1 MPSTIGNANAIGM
14 ASGMDSVEVADTLKF
29 DPKTFNVTARR
40 TFHDLKIGEVYRLP
54 SRTVTEAHFAAFQVV
69 SGDNHPIQKY
79 LLRK

>member
-1 MPSTIGNANAIGM
+1 
-14 ASGMDSVEVADTLKF
+14 MDRVTVGDTLKF
-29 DPKTFNVTARR
+29 DPKSFNVVPPR